1 MTQNVR
7 VLIVDDEPGMRLGAE
22 RALRSFS
29 VTIPEVDG
37 EIVFVTDTAGT
48 GEDALRK
55 LDSCDLLLLD
65 HKLPGMTGLEVLNQ
79 VTRDYPQVLTIMITA
94 YASLETAIT
103 ATKLGA
109 YDFLAKP
116 FTPEELKISV
126 RKAAK
131 HLVLLREARKLAE
144 EKKRIR
150 FQFISVLAHELKAP
164 LNAIEGNLRIVREKS
179 AGDDP
184 QVYNQMIDRSIVRLD
199 GMRKLILDLLDMT
212 RIESGEKKRELAD
225 VDLVEMARLSVET
238 VQTLAQQRKIVVEL
252 HAPPR
257 AMLKGDRGEI
267 EIILN
272 NLISN
277 AVKYNRDEGR
287 VDVTIQDEPEKVV
300 VRVKD
305 TGIGMTEAESAQLF
319 QEFVRIKNAKTRG
332 VLGTGLGL
340 SILKKLTQLYHG
352 DVTVQSE
359 PDVGSTFT
367 AVLIKGA

>member
-1 MTQNVR
+1 MSEDIR
-7 VLIVDDEPGMRLGAE
+7 VLIVDDEPGMRMGAE
-22 RALRSFS
+22 RALRGFTVS
-29 VTIPEVDG
+29 IPEVDG
-37 EIVFVTDTAGT
+37 DVHFCCDTAAT
-48 GEDALRK
+48 GEDALQK
-55 LDSCDLLLLD
+55 LESCDLLLLD
-65 HKLPGMTGLEVLNQ
+65 HKLPGMSGLEVLNQ
-79 VTRDYPQVLTIMITA
+79 VTRDHPRILTIMITA

-109 YDFLAKP
+109 HDFLAKP

-126 RKAAK
+126 RKSAK
-131 HLVLLREARKLAE
+131 HLVLQREARKLAE

-184 QVYNQMIDRSIVRLD
+184 KAYDQMLDRSIVRLD
-199 GMRKLILDLLDMT
+199 GMRKLIMDLLDMT
-212 RIESGEKKRELAD
+212 RIESGEKKREVAELD
-225 VDLVEMARLSVET
+225 VVEVARLSVET
-238 VQTLAQQRKIVVEL
+238 MQVLAQEHGISVEL

-257 AMLKGDRGEI
+257 ALLKGDRGEI
-267 EIILN
+267 EIVLN

-277 AVKYNRDEGR
+277 AVKYNREAGR
-287 VDVTIQDEPEKVV
+287 VDVTIRDEQDQVV
-300 VRVKD
+300 LEVKD
-305 TGIGMTEAESAQLF
+305 TGIGMTAAESAQLF

-340 SILKKLTQLYHG
+340 SILKRLSHLYGG

-367 AVLIKGA
+367 VVLKKGV

>member
-1 MTQNVR
+1 MSQNVR
-7 VLIVDDEPGMRLGAE
+7 ILIVDDEPGMRQGAE
-22 RALRSFS
+22 RALRGFS
-29 VTIPEVDG
+29 VSIPEVNGDV
-37 EIVFVTDTAGT
+37 VFVTDTAAT
-48 GEDALRK
+48 GEDALLK

-65 HKLPGMTGLEVLNQ
+65 HKLPGMTGLEVLNR
-79 VTRDYPQVLTIMITA
+79 VTRDYPQLLTIMITA

-131 HLVLLREARKLAE
+131 HLVLQREAKRLAE

-184 QVYNQMIDRSIVRLD
+184 KAYDQMLDRSIVRLD
-199 GMRKLILDLLDMT
+199 GMRKLIMDLLDMT
-212 RIESGEKKRELAD
+212 RIESGEKKREVAD
-225 VDLVEMARLSVET
+225 LDVVEIARMSVET
-238 VQTLAQQRKIVVEL
+238 MQTLARERKIVVEL
-252 HAPPR
+252 HAPPK
-257 AMLKGDRGEI
+257 AVLKGDRGEI

-287 VDVTIQDEPEKVV
+287 VDVTIQDEPANVTLL
-300 VRVKD
+300 VKD

-340 SILKKLTQLYHG
+340 SILKKLTQLYGG
-352 DVTVQSE
+352 DVTVKSE

-367 AVLIKGA
+367 AVLKKS